1 MSQQEIAHTAIDIAP
16 LEEKIAEEKVAVQW
30 KPTQRSEPVEM
41 KRTDH
46 TQENGNPDGAVSLC
60 FPFVHKNV
68 RPEKVFAVM
77 RRPKINMSMDRENPD
92 IREVNLGFIERIDYI
107 FRRDG
112 HKTFF
117 VHFADGRFSRNTQ
130 EREILAEMVSG
141 RRFQIYNDREQAHY
155 WWCSVSKA
163 KRPEDRNSSNT
174 ETGTSADISLD
185 LQ

>member
-1 MSQQEIAHTAIDIAP
+1 MSQQEIVSSTF
-16 LEEKIAEEKVAVQW
+16 EENTAEEKTVEAVQW
-30 KPTQRSEPVEM
+30 KPNQRNNEPTKV
-41 KRTDH
+41 KRIDY

-77 RRPKINMSMDRENPD
+77 RRPKVNMSKDSNNPD

-112 HKTFF
+112 NKTFF
-117 VHFADGRFSRNTQ
+117 VHYADGRFSRNTQ

-141 RRFQIYNDREQAHY
+141 RRFQIYNDREQEHY

-163 KRPEDRNSSNT
+163 KRPEDHSVSS
-174 ETGTSADISLD
+174 EESTSADISLD